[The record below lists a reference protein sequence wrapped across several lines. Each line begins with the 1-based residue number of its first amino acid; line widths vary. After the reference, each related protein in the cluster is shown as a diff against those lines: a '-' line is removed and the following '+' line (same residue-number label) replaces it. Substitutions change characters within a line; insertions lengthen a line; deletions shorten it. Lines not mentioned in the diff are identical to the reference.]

1 MKVQEIMERP
11 AQNTWSH
18 EPLDTISSGSESGN
32 FGRVEENTPIQDI
45 KETFNLLKSGRML
58 YLMPLITWSAVSI
71 AIFGGIFIPLMVR
84 TMKNSVEIH
93 PDLVDDTNKQN
104 ETALLAMTLL
114 GAGEI
119 LGGTF
124 IGVIRDKKG
133 YKVALF
139 MEMLL

>member
-1 MKVQEIMERP
+1 
-11 AQNTWSH
+11 
-18 EPLDTISSGSESGN
+18 
-32 FGRVEENTPIQDI
+32 
-45 KETFNLLKSGRML
+45 ML

-84 TMKNSVEIH
+84 TMQNSADTH

-104 ETALLAMTLL
+104 ETALIAMTLL

-124 IGVIRDKKG
+124 VGIVRDKKG
-133 YKVALF
+133 YRFALVI
-139 MEMLL
+139 EMLLQISAVVIVVQIN